1 MFTVF
6 NGRFDHAIDE
16 KGRVSIPARFREVL
30 QREGHDRLYVTN
42 FMLDRERLLELFPP
56 NEWEKVVAKFSG
68 SRATDREA
76 QLFETFYIGGAHEV
90 PVDRQGRILIPPR
103 LREFARLGREVTF
116 SAKHNRFE
124 LWDKPTLERVLS
136 MAEENLQNPEFLAK
150 INI

>member
-1 MFTVF
+1 VF

-16 KGRVSIPARFREVL
+16 KGRVSIPVRFREIL
-30 QREGHDRLYVTN
+30 QREGHDRLYITN
-42 FMLDRERLLELFPP
+42 FMIDHERLLELFPP
-56 NEWEKVVAKFSG
+56 NEWEKKVAKFSG
-68 SRATDREA
+68 SRATDRDA

-90 PVDRQGRILIPPR
+90 PVDRQGRILIPPK

-124 LWDKPTLERVLS
+124 LWDKQTLERILT
-136 MAEENLQNPEFLAK
+136 MAEESLQNPEFLAK